1 MRVCISTTSP
11 MPGLPTS
18 SPTKS
23 PTTSPTS
30 VSHIVIFPEGVE
42 RGDFTPFGK
51 IRRRRRISPKGGEGD
66 SPLCRSG
73 IGGGGGVGKGGNP
86 QRGDSPLSQSGKRG
100 DFGEWFVGLGGKGCN
115 KWVESPPRKRAA
127 IGYGHFAG
135 AFSAA
140 GPGDS
145 SAASAGVFSAAGPG
159 NASAAG
165 MGNPS
170 AAGAGISSAADL
182 GNVRVAGPGNLS
194 ATGPEN
200 SRGSVA
206 SAWQIPA
213 PQAGNIPAQQAR
225 KIPGQF
231 PATWMM
237 LLS

>member
-1 MRVCISTTSP
+1 M
-11 MPGLPTS
+11 
-18 SPTKS
+18 
-23 PTTSPTS
+23 
-30 VSHIVIFPEGVE
+30 
-42 RGDFTPFGK
+42 
-51 IRRRRRISPKGGEGD
+51 
-66 SPLCRSG
+66 
-73 IGGGGGVGKGGNP
+73 GKGGNP

-225 KIPGQF
+225 EIPGQF
-231 PATWMM
+231 PATWIM